1 MQPRKFVKRV
11 DMIISN
17 DLIKILKE
25 NNDPFLDYI
34 YDEFGK
40 LFPETL
46 EVMEEF
52 IRSDTSPIIKDVGAN
67 KL

>member
-1 MQPRKFVKRV
+1 MQPRKFIKRV

-17 DLIKILKE
+17 DLIKTLQS

-34 YDEFGK
+34 YSEFEK
-40 LFPETL
+40 MFPETL

-52 IRSDTSPIIKDVGAN
+52 IRINRPELINGSNQS
-67 KL
+67 